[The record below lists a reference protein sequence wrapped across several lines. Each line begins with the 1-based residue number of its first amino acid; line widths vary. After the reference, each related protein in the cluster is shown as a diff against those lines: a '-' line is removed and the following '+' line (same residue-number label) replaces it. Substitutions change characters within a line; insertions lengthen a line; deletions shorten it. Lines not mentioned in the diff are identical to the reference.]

1 MSGEAAPT
9 LRPYQREAIE
19 AVLAARKRGVRRMVV
34 CLPTGAGKTVIFA
47 RLARLAR
54 RSVLV
59 LAHREELVEQA
70 RDKIERA
77 LGGEAHVAVEQG
89 ERRAPAHAKVV
100 VASIRSLHAER
111 LEAVLAGRDF
121 GLVIYDECH
130 HAAAEDNLRVLRR
143 LGAFGPEWTGTL
155 LGFTATT
162 ARGDG
167 QGLDTVFEDIV
178 YSQTLP
184 GLVER
189 GYLVRLSGYRIATS
203 ADLSR
208 LSAGGLDFAEE
219 ELAEAVDIE
228 ERNALVARSIQ
239 ELARDRR
246 TIAFCVT
253 VNHARHLS
261 YALNHLGV
269 PAGIVHGEMR
279 QEDRAKALSAF
290 REGRTQVLTNVAV
303 LTEGFDDPGVS
314 CIAMA
319 RPTRSEGLYAQCV
332 GRGTRLHP
340 GKRDCLILDFVD
352 LSALDLCTLPSLF
365 GMPRDLDLEG
375 RDAEEARRTWS
386 RITFDHPGF
395 EVEAGAITL
404 GEIQDRAA
412 RFDPLTLRVDPEV
425 RAISGNAWASLGRL
439 GLVLHFERR
448 PGRIG
453 EALVCKRGARGKRW
467 HVSMDG
473 KVVERFGAI
482 EEAVAAVDYEVGQMG
497 RAAQASALA
506 GAAWRSAPAPG
517 GQPTRRPARW
527 RRRCDS
533 MYSCGWPGAGERR
546 AGRSGHDGAG
556 REVVDRSP
564 VVHAD
569 EDLQRGGVA
578 RQVADRERRGDR
590 ARGQVHAR
598 DHERVGGGAG
608 RARADGD
615 AGERVRLQVVL
626 AGDLAD
632 LAERDVGED
641 RGEHVALADADVD
654 VRGVRGR
661 VDEAHLRLAR
671 GHRGVV
677 GVGRHPEGLRSVGR
691 GQHANR
697 GHRVRAARGDGEA
710 HDVREPGQRL
720 VAVGGARRDET
731 RCIRGD
737 GELEVGSDLGEG
749 EAVGVHQEP
758 AHDGAHPRRTVRG
771 DAEVDG
777 RSVGAQV
784 GHADHCPPRSRRRRR
799 PCRPFRRPRPRRL
812 RRPCRRPRRCRPSRR
827 CRPCRSSSLRRRSP
841 RPSAPHRK
849 RPLPRNCE
857 SACRDLQGLLKPT
870 VVRTIAVRHGTEV
883 S

>member
-1 MSGEAAPT
+1 MSGETAPT

-77 LGGEAHVAVEQG
+77 LGGEGHVAVEQG

-111 LEAVLAGRDF
+111 LEAVMAGRDF

-203 ADLSR
+203 ADLTR
-208 LSAGGLDFAEE
+208 LSGGGLDFAEE

-279 QEDRAKALSAF
+279 PEERAKALSAF

-319 RPTRSEGLYAQCV
+319 RPTRSEGMYAQCV

-375 RDAEEARRTWS
+375 GDAEEARRTWS
-386 RITFDHPGF
+386 RISFDHPGF

-439 GLVLHFERR
+439 GLVLHFERK

-473 KVVERFGAI
+473 KLVERFGAI

-497 RAAQASALA
+497 RGVQTSALA
-506 GAAWRSAPAPG
+506 GAAWRSAPAPEG
-517 GQPTRRPARW
+517 RGPK
-527 RRRCDS
+527 
-533 MYSCGWPGAGERR
+533 AGTLAEALRLDVFLR
-546 AGRSGHDGAG
+546 LS
-556 REVVDRSP
+556 
-564 VVHAD
+564 
-569 EDLQRGGVA
+569 RGG
-578 RQVADRERRGDR
+578 
-590 ARGQVHAR
+590 
-598 DHERVGGGAG
+598 
-608 RARADGD
+608 
-615 AGERVRLQVVL
+615 
-626 AGDLAD
+626 
-632 LAERDVGED
+632 
-641 RGEHVALADADVD
+641 
-654 VRGVRGR
+654 
-661 VDEAHLRLAR
+661 
-671 GHRGVV
+671 
-677 GVGRHPEGLRSVGR
+677 
-691 GQHANR
+691 
-697 GHRVRAARGDGEA
+697 
-710 HDVREPGQRL
+710 
-720 VAVGGARRDET
+720 
-731 RCIRGD
+731 
-737 GELEVGSDLGEG
+737 
-749 EAVGVHQEP
+749 
-758 AHDGAHPRRTVRG
+758 
-771 DAEVDG
+771 
-777 RSVGAQV
+777 
-784 GHADHCPPRSRRRRR
+784 
-799 PCRPFRRPRPRRL
+799 
-812 RRPCRRPRRCRPSRR
+812 
-827 CRPCRSSSLRRRSP
+827 
-841 RPSAPHRK
+841 
-849 RPLPRNCE
+849 
-857 SACRDLQGLLKPT
+857 
-870 VVRTIAVRHGTEV
+870 
-883 S
+883 